1 MGLIGFKHFRYL
13 TINKYFTSLEIA
25 NLSGLRYIPADIVT
39 MRNTLVDLRID
50 MSGIDREFL
59 WSVIDYRT
67 NLTDLTLRL
76 GFDYNLNINL

>member
-1 MGLIGFKHFRYL
+1 
-13 TINKYFTSLEIA
+13 
-25 NLSGLRYIPADIVT
+25 